1 MQIANQTNIL
11 DRYKYEIKDISEKI
25 EKNNLL
31 IIQIN
36 QIKENKKIL
45 DEIEEIDIIISKCN
59 KNSGI
64 LNQQFQNLTDEYND
78 FKQKINELKDKKNE
92 YRLIQILEQTLGKD
106 GLPLKILNKYLSPI
120 ANSINCIIAPFI
132 NDDLILDSFPSND
145 STKSV
150 FMHGGMES
158 FILDI
163 AFKITLS
170 NFAKLPKC
178 NILFLDEGISAF
190 DNERL
195 NNISMLFNF
204 IRNYFSKTILITHI
218 DSVKENIS
226 EKISIIKDE
235 LFSKIICEYL

>member
-1 MQIANQTNIL
+1 M
-11 DRYKYEIKDISEKI
+11 
-25 EKNNLL
+25 
-31 IIQIN
+31 
-36 QIKENKKIL
+36 
-45 DEIEEIDIIISKCN
+45 
-59 KNSGI
+59 
-64 LNQQFQNLTDEYND
+64 QNLTDEYND
-78 FKQKINELKDKKNE
+78 FQQKINELKDKKNE

-132 NDDLILDSFPSND
+132 SRKINIHLNNDDLILDSFPSND
-145 STKSV
+145 ATKSV

-218 DSVKENIS
+218 DSVKENIN